1 MPNGMGKPVQQF
13 VIWVS
18 IAGQK
23 WMRWSRLYDFTAGQ
37 FKKGV
42 EAIVILINFPSL
54 RDLNYG
60 LFLTIYPQA
69 QYIELLLKKM
79 PWKVI

>member
-18 IAGQK
+18 IAGEK

>member
-1 MPNGMGKPVQQF
+1 MDEVESPLSLSACQF
-13 VIWVS
+13 RKRI
-18 IAGQK
+18 
-23 WMRWSRLYDFTAGQ
+23 
-37 FKKGV
+37 
-42 EAIVILINFPSL
+42 

-79 PWKVI
+79 TWKVI